1 MRPATRTG
9 RWRRTEAVMKRNEYA
24 GWKEVFLFS
33 LRQEMKQKS
42 FRVFLI
48 LMCVIIVAVM
58 PVSAW
63 LRQRDGEQAKAT
75 EVSSLTVYDET
86 GLGIDY
92 SRALAGGRY
101 EGLQVTE
108 AFGDGFASH
117 VQALEES
124 QDSREVLVRV
134 TYEEA
139 GYFNLTFVKAA
150 TADLKDSDC
159 EQLSQDFESFFL
171 EARMRVVDVE
181 QEQLDFINQPVESRV
196 EYTTQDGEI
205 TPEEDGEGI
214 SMSEYY
220 VLLAGIVIV
229 MMIVNMGGGQ
239 IAMSIVTEK
248 STKVV
253 EYLMI
258 NVRPM
263 ALIVGKILAA
273 LTTVV
278 MQFAAFGVSCLL
290 STVISRV
297 IFGYVPGSGEEG
309 AGSGIMELLTHVNGG
324 TLLLSAAMI
333 LVGVLFFSIV
343 AGLAGA
349 SVSRMEEMAEGMKI
363 YQMLLIVGSYVGIFL
378 CIMQMTGKVS
388 DVAVNICCILPLSAP
403 FVMPANLLL
412 GKVGVATGLVSLAVV
427 IACTAALFSF
437 TAKVYESMIF
447 YNGNV
452 LKLKDILQIARNRR
466 GAGVN
471 SDHGGAADRDG
482 RGSGGRDGK
491 GGGHHE

>member
-1 MRPATRTG
+1 
-9 RWRRTEAVMKRNEYA
+9 MKRNEYA

-42 FRVFLI
+42 FRGFLI
-48 LMCVIIVAVM
+48 LMCVVILAFA

-63 LRQRDGEQAKAT
+63 LQQRDQEQVKVT
-75 EVSSLTVYDET
+75 EVSRFTIYDET

-92 SRALAGGRY
+92 SHALEGERY
-101 EGLQVTE
+101 ENMYVAE
-108 AFGDGFASH
+108 EPGDGFASH
-117 VQALEES
+117 VQVLEES
-124 QDSREVLVRV
+124 QGSTEIIVHV

-150 TADLKDSDC
+150 TADLKDKDC
-159 EQLSQDFESFFL
+159 DQLSQDFESFFQD
-171 EARMRVVDVE
+171 ARIRVVDVD
-181 QEQLDFINQPVESRV
+181 QEQLDFINQPVETRV
-196 EYTTQDGEI
+196 EYTTEDGEI
-205 TPEEDGEGI
+205 TLQEGGEGI
-214 SMSEYY
+214 SMTEYY

-229 MMIVNMGGGQ
+229 MMIINMSGSQ
-239 IAMSIVTEK
+239 IALSIVTEK

-273 LTTVV
+273 LTAVV
-278 MQFAAFGVSCLL
+278 IQFAAYGISYLL
-290 STVISRV
+290 SKQISSALFGTV
-297 IFGYVPGSGEEG
+297 PDG
-309 AGSGIMELLTHVNGG
+309 AQADEMAGIMELFAHVNGG
-324 TLLLSAAMI
+324 TLVLAAVMI

-349 SVSRMEEMAEGMKI
+349 SVSRMEEMSEGLKI
-363 YQMLLIVGSYVGIFL
+363 YQLLLVVGSYIGIFL
-378 CIMQMTGKVS
+378 CIMQMMGNVS
-388 DVAVNICCILPLSAP
+388 DGVVNICCILPLSAP

-412 GKVGVATGLVSLAVV
+412 GKVSVVTGLVSLTVV
-427 IACTAALFSF
+427 VVCTAALFSF

-466 GAGVN
+466 TAVT
-471 SDHGGAADRDG
+471 AQRT
-482 RGSGGRDGK
+482 GK

>member
-1 MRPATRTG
+1 
-9 RWRRTEAVMKRNEYA
+9 MKRNEYA

-33 LRQEMKQKS
+33 LRQQLKQKS
-42 FRVFLI
+42 FRGLLI
-48 LMCVIIVAVM
+48 LMCVVILAAA

-63 LRQRDGEQAKAT
+63 LQQRDQEQTKVT
-75 EVSSLTVYDET
+75 EVSRFTIYDET

-92 SRALAGGRY
+92 SHALEGERY
-101 EGLQVTE
+101 ENVYVAEGP
-108 AFGDGFASH
+108 GDGFASH

-124 QDSREVLVRV
+124 QGSTEIIVHV

-150 TADLKDSDC
+150 TADLKDKDC
-159 EQLSQDFESFFL
+159 DQLSQDFESFFQD
-171 EARMRVVDVE
+171 ARIRVVDVD
-181 QEQLDFINQPVESRV
+181 QEQLDFINQPVETRV
-196 EYTTQDGEI
+196 EYTTEDGEI
-205 TPEEDGEGI
+205 TLQEGGEGI
-214 SMSEYY
+214 SMTEYY

-229 MMIVNMGGGQ
+229 MMIVNMGGSQ
-239 IAMSIVTEK
+239 IALSIVTEK

-273 LTTVV
+273 LTAVV
-278 MQFAAFGVSCLL
+278 IQFAAYGVSYLL
-290 STVISRV
+290 SKQISSAFFGTVS
-297 IFGYVPGSGEEG
+297 GSAEADETV
-309 AGSGIMELLTHVNGG
+309 GIMELFAHVNGI
-324 TLLLSAAMI
+324 TLVLAAVMI

-349 SVSRMEEMAEGMKI
+349 SVSRMEEMAEGLKI
-363 YQMLLIVGSYVGIFL
+363 YQLLLVVGSYIGIFL
-378 CIMQMTGKVS
+378 CIMQMVGDVS
-388 DVAVNICCILPLSAP
+388 DVVVNICCILPLSAP

-412 GKVGVATGLVSLAVV
+412 GKVSVVTGLVSLTVV
-427 IACTAALFSF
+427 FVCTAALFSF

-466 GAGVN
+466 
-471 SDHGGAADRDG
+471 AAVTAQRT
-482 RGSGGRDGK
+482 GK
-491 GGGHHE
+491 GDGHYE

>member
-1 MRPATRTG
+1 
-9 RWRRTEAVMKRNEYA
+9 MKRNEYA

-33 LRQEMKQKS
+33 LRQQLKQKS
-42 FRVFLI
+42 FRGLLI
-48 LMCVIIVAVM
+48 LMCVVILAAA
-58 PVSAW
+58 PVSTW
-63 LRQRDGEQAKAT
+63 LQQRDQEQVKVT
-75 EVSSLTVYDET
+75 EVSRFTIYDET

-92 SRALAGGRY
+92 SHALEGERY
-101 EGLQVTE
+101 ENVYVAE
-108 AFGDGFASH
+108 EPGDGFASH

-124 QDSREVLVRV
+124 QDSTEIIVHV

-150 TADLKDSDC
+150 TADLKDKDC
-159 EQLSQDFESFFL
+159 EQLSQDFESFFQD
-171 EARMRVVDVE
+171 ARIRVVDVN
-181 QEQLDFINQPVESRV
+181 QEQLDFINQPVETRV
-196 EYTTQDGEI
+196 EYTTEDGEI
-205 TPEEDGEGI
+205 TPQEGGEGI
-214 SMSEYY
+214 SMTEYY

-229 MMIVNMGGGQ
+229 MMIVTMGGSQ
-239 IAMSIVTEK
+239 IALSIVTEK

-273 LTTVV
+273 LTAVV
-278 MQFAAFGVSCLL
+278 IQFAAYGVSYLL
-290 STVISRV
+290 SKQISSALFGTVS
-297 IFGYVPGSGEEG
+297 GSAEADETV
-309 AGSGIMELLTHVNGG
+309 GIMELFAHVNGV
-324 TLLLSAAMI
+324 TLVLAAVMI

-349 SVSRMEEMAEGMKI
+349 SVSRMEEMAEGLKI
-363 YQMLLIVGSYVGIFL
+363 YQLLLVVGSYIGIFL
-378 CIMQMTGKVS
+378 CIMQMVGNVS
-388 DVAVNICCILPLSAP
+388 DVVVNICCILPLSAP

-412 GKVGVATGLVSLAVV
+412 GKVSVVTGLVSLAVV
-427 IACTAALFSF
+427 VVCTAALFSF
-437 TAKVYESMIF
+437 TAKVYESLIF

-466 GAGVN
+466 
-471 SDHGGAADRDG
+471 AAVTAART
-482 RGSGGRDGK
+482 GK

>member
-1 MRPATRTG
+1 MPLTG
-9 RWRRTEAVMKRNEYA
+9 GRRRTEAVMKRNEYA

-33 LRQEMKQKS
+33 LRQETKQKS
-42 FRVFLI
+42 FIGFLI
-48 LMCVIIVAVM
+48 LMCVIIVAIM
-58 PVSAW
+58 PVSTW
-63 LRQRDGEQAKAT
+63 LHQRDGEQTSAT
-75 EVSSLTVYDET
+75 EVSSLTIYDET

-92 SRALAGGRY
+92 GQALDGGRY
-101 EGLQVTE
+101 DSLQVSE
-108 AFGDGFASH
+108 ALGDGFASH

-124 QDSREVLVRV
+124 QDSTEMIVHV

-150 TADLKDSDC
+150 TADLKDKDC

-171 EARMRVVDVE
+171 DARMRVVDVE

-196 EYTTQDGEI
+196 EHTTEEGEI
-205 TPEEDGEGI
+205 TLAEEGEGI
-214 SMSEYY
+214 SMTEYY

-229 MMIVNMGGGQ
+229 VMIVNLSGGQ

-263 ALIVGKILAA
+263 ALIVGKILSA

-278 MQFAAFGVSCLL
+278 IQFAAFGISYLL
-290 STVISRV
+290 SGAINRL
-297 IFGYVPGSGEEG
+297 IFGNVSGNTEGGVQPG
-309 AGSGIMELLTHVNGG
+309 ILELFTHVNGG
-324 TLLLSAAMI
+324 TLLLAFFMV

-349 SVSRMEEMAEGMKI
+349 SVSRMEEMAEGLKV
-363 YQMLLIVGSYVGIFL
+363 YQLLLVVGSYVGIFL
-378 CIMQMTGKVS
+378 CIMQMMGNVS
-388 DVAVNICCILPLSAP
+388 DAVVNICCILPLSAP

-412 GKVGVATGLVSLAVV
+412 GKVGVVTGLVSLAVV
-427 IACTAALFSF
+427 IVCTAALFSF
-437 TAKVYESMIF
+437 TAKVYESLIF

-452 LKLKDILQIARNRR
+452 LKLKDILQIAKNRR
-466 GAGVN
+466 VAAED
-471 SDHGGAADRDG
+471 SDPGDG
-482 RGSGGRDGK
+482 GSGSGRIHRGK
-491 GGGHHE
+491 EGGHHE